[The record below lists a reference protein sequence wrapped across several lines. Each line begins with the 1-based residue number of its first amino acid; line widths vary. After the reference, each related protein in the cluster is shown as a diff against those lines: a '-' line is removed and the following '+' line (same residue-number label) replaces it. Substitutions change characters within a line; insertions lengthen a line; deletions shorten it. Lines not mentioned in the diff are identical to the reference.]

1 MAATEF
7 AASVCKEIIARH
19 HSCDTL
25 CIDID
30 KDGQHLI
37 PVIETRS
44 TNYMEFIKLFNIC
57 SILISLVAIK
67 SFRISDI
74 FIKSL
79 HKLFQ
84 KL

>member
-19 HSCDTL
+19 HSCDTS
-25 CIDID
+25 CIDMD

-44 TNYMEFIKLFNIC
+44 TNYMEFIK
-57 SILISLVAIK
+57 
-67 SFRISDI
+67 
-74 FIKSL
+74 
-79 HKLFQ
+79 
-84 KL
+84 